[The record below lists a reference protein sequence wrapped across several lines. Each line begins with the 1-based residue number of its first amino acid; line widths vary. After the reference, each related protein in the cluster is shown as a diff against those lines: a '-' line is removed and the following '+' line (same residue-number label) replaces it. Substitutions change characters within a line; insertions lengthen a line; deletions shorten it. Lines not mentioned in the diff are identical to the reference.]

1 MMKNISR
8 KILLEIKNNKNIT
21 EKELAKKFNYSE
33 RQIRRF
39 IKELRDKQKI
49 KMEGFGKKKIWKIL

>member
-39 IKELRDKQKI
+39 IKELRDIQKI